1 MEETAETDSGVLQW
15 LGEMVGNLLSA
26 IPGALGDFFAGV
38 GEGAGISGY
47 ADWGAFLIG
56 LGLIL
61 SGVKG
66 LTNGNIV
73 GSIISGAIGVG
84 LMSWAVT

>member
-1 MEETAETDSGVLQW
+1 MEDASESGGILQW

-26 IPGALGDFFAGV
+26 LPSALVDFFTGV

-56 LGLIL
+56 LALIL
-61 SGVKG
+61 SGIKG
-66 LTNGNIV
+66 LTNGKIV